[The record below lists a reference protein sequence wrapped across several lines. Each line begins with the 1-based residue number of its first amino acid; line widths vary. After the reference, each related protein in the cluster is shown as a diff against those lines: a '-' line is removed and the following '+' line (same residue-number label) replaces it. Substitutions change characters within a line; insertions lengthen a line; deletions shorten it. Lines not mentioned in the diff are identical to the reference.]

1 MVPAAGSF
9 MLFDIVRLVE
19 RAFQHSWFRGV
30 PRIVATTS
38 TSSSSSIQLPVL
50 VPLLGRSMPQALLDI
65 ARVVAQ
71 ISKSLVRWFSPTR
84 VISCYMTDSA
94 DRG

>member
-9 MLFDIVRLVE
+9 MLFDIVRLLE
-19 RAFQHSWFRGV
+19 RAFNTTGSGV
-30 PRIVATTS
+30 SRIVATTS
-38 TSSSSSIQLPVL
+38 TSSSIQLPVL
-50 VPLLGRSMPQALLDI
+50 VPLLGCRRTQALLDI

-71 ISKSLVRWFSPTR
+71 ISRSLVRWFNPTR
-84 VISCYMTDSA
+84 VISCYTTDSA